1 MIKID
6 INTKIKKDREK
17 TDNRFKLKG
26 KGVYGLAFTLQ
37 FNPWSVAINQ
47 LRLVYIFSGIVVG
60 LIEDK
65 QITTV
70 MKINEK
76 SEVTADYRCMEQV
89 VSNLL
94 LNAIQHTDIGGT
106 IWISL
111 VEGKVEIENK
121 GAPIPEDKLK
131 LIWNAFYKV
140 QEINNRSGEG
150 SGLGV
155 SIVKNMLELH
165 KLSFGVENTEEGVK
179 FWFNLRRG

>member
-6 INTKIKKDREK
+6 INIKIKKDRKK

-70 MKINEK
+70 MKIDEK

-111 VEGKVEIENK
+111 VEDKVEIENK

-140 QEINNRSGEG
+140 EEINNRSGEG
-150 SGLGV
+150 SGLGL
-155 SIVKNMLELH
+155 SIVKIC
-165 KLSFGVENTEEGVK
+165 
-179 FWFNLRRG
+179 